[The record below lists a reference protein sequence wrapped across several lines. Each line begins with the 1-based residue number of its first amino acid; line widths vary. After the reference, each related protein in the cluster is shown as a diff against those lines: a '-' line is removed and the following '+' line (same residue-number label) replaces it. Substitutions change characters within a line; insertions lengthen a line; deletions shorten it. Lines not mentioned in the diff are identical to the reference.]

1 MTYIEEL
8 QDMIRHRY
16 SVEST
21 HVESVPVK
29 ETFEGKTIWEGIV
42 EVFDLKDHPKA
53 PRLYAW
59 SYETDNPKKPRH
71 VTVLQQGS
79 VTSPLTASAR
89 RRSLKRIQKHP
100 SAKKR
105 FNRPARTGMRA

>member
-16 SVEST
+16 NVEST
-21 HVESVPVK
+21 HIESVPVK

-79 VTSPLTASAR
+79 VNSPLTAVQAAI
-89 RRSLKRIQKHP
+89 LEEFKNTQLPKEI
-100 SAKKR
+100 
-105 FNRPARTGMRA
+105 